1 MFERIVAAIDSD
13 PQRGAKVVAAAQELA
28 QTFGSTPCSSALHP
42 ILPDTVQAGNGLSQV
57 MYFYGQ
63 EQDGSYF
70 NAHFFLAGG
79 RGASRGRDGIGRNC
93 FPSSARNVSV
103 EVFEVQVPALVR
115 TRALRPRSAG
125 TGQWRGAFGHHV
137 ELTTLPDY
145 PYPLPIFVDPDR
157 MRFPPPGLDGGE
169 DGPLAVMRLND
180 RCLSIDELSEG
191 RITLSSPSDRLVVW
205 TPGGAGCGPPDRRD
219 PALLA
224 SDEESG
230 LIG

>member
-79 RGASRGRDGIGRNC
+79 RGASRGRD
-93 FPSSARNVSV
+93 
-103 EVFEVQVPALVR
+103 VPAEAPGKPITEVSLSAVLATGIIRLILACDARLVD
-115 TRALRPRSAG
+115 ACPFRSA
-125 TGQWRGAFGHHV
+125 
-137 ELTTLPDY
+137 TTEAQ
-145 PYPLPIFVDPDR
+145 R
-157 MRFPPPGLDGGE
+157 
-169 DGPLAVMRLND
+169 
-180 RCLSIDELSEG
+180 
-191 RITLSSPSDRLVVW
+191 
-205 TPGGAGCGPPDRRD
+205 
-219 PALLA
+219 
-224 SDEESG
+224 
-230 LIG
+230 